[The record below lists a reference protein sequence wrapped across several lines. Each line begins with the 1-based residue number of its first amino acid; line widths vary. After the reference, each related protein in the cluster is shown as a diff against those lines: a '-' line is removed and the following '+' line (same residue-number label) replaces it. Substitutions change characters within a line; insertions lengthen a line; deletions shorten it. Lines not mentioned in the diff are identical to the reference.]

1 MELEIGEKI
10 KNLRKSSKIT
20 LEELAAKTEFSV
32 GFLSNVENDKTS
44 PSIQQLHKICEAM
57 GLTLNDLLVL
67 PKPVADA
74 KVVRKDDRQ
83 KLFSQDDGS
92 LVYESITQGDTK
104 IKGSCMTISSDVFYP
119 FVPHD
124 HDELGIIVSGSMEM
138 KLDNK
143 SFFLYPGDT
152 IYIPS
157 GTMHSAK
164 KTSKE
169 SCVSYWLKKAD

>member
-1 MELEIGEKI
+1 MDFEIGEKI
-10 KNLRKSSKIT
+10 KSLRKHSKIT
-20 LEELAAKTEFSV
+20 LEELAEKTGYSV

-57 GLTLNDLLVL
+57 NLTLNDLLSQ
-67 PKPVADA
+67 PHPEADA

-83 KLFSQDDGS
+83 KLFEQDDGS

-104 IKGSCMTISSDVFYP
+104 IKGSCMTISSDQLYP

-138 KLDNK
+138 KMDNK

-152 IYIPS
+152 IYIPC

-169 SCVSYWLKKAD
+169 PCVSYWLKKSE

>member
-1 MELEIGEKI
+1 MEFEVGEKI
-10 KNLRKSSKIT
+10 KNLRKASKIT
-20 LEELAAKTEFSV
+20 LEELAEKTGFSV

-44 PSIQQLHKICEAM
+44 PSIQQLHKICESM
-57 GLTLNDLLVL
+57 NLTLNDLLL
-67 PKPVADA
+67 QQKPEADT

-83 KLFSQDDGS
+83 KLFEQDDGS

-104 IKGSCMTISSDVFYP
+104 IKGSCMTISSNALYP

-138 KLDNK
+138 KMDNK

-169 SCVSYWLKKAD
+169 PCVSYWLKKSE